1 LSVTFCLD
9 IRRRSVKARYSIA
22 VCVQNVRTAS
32 EYRSSLSIDLSASR
46 IYIYIK
52 YCKKLLFVYFVVVF
66 RPLLMR
72 ECALGRPVGW
82 LSVMRLPRTVIADVL
97 LTCSRLIVYVNE
109 CVMLWTR
116 LVVG

>member
-1 LSVTFCLD
+1 
-9 IRRRSVKARYSIA
+9 
-22 VCVQNVRTAS
+22 
-32 EYRSSLSIDLSASR
+32 
-46 IYIYIK
+46 
-52 YCKKLLFVYFVVVF
+52 
-66 RPLLMR
+66 MR